1 MPSYFASSLLCLS
14 LSPHIPNRC
23 SSFFEQKALIGA
35 HSLYIIGIPTH
46 REILEHQRQSSERG
60 EQVFDAKKK

>member
-1 MPSYFASSLLCLS
+1 VS
-14 LSPHIPNRC
+14 LSIAAH
-23 SSFFEQKALIGA
+23 SQSLFFFFEQKALIGA
-35 HSLYIIGIPTH
+35 HSLYIIGFPTH